1 MVADVTVVGYGI
13 MALVA
18 TLELADRGARVRLV
32 GTRHA
37 GEASSAAAGLLAPS
51 LDPRPET
58 PMQAAAHRFS
68 IAARDLYPGY
78 VAALAERTGMAIPV
92 NGLGILQLAMDDA
105 DVARLSAAVPDGS
118 SWLDR
123 TALAREEP
131 ELAHAAGA
139 VWHPSDGSVEPLA
152 LLDALRA
159 AVARHDHV
167 SVAREDAVALHATE
181 LGCNVL
187 TDQENRFASDRVVL
201 AAGTWTPLIEGAGA
215 AAAAIEPVRGVM
227 VAYRATPL
235 RHVAYGAGGYLV
247 PKRDGHT
254 VGGSTA
260 ERAGFDAMPTTDGI
274 AAVRATAARICPPLA
289 ALEPDA
295 AWGGLRPMT
304 PDLLPILGPDP
315 ERPRVI
321 HASGHSRNG
330 ILLAPIT
337 GEVVAD
343 LATGAA
349 VRYDLAP
356 FLPGRFSR

>member
-13 MALVA
+13 MALVS
-18 TLELADRGARVRLV
+18 TLELADRGLRVRLV

-51 LDPRPET
+51 LDAPPTT
-58 PMQAAAHRFS
+58 PLQAAAHRFA

-92 NGLGILQLAMDDA
+92 NALGILQLALDEADA
-105 DVARLSAAVPDGS
+105 ARLSGVVPEGS

-139 VWHPSDGSVEPLA
+139 IWHPNDGSVEPLA

-159 AVARHDHV
+159 AVARHDGV
-167 SVAREDAVALHATE
+167 SVAREDAVALHASD

-187 TDQENRFASDRVVL
+187 TNQENRFASDRVVL
-201 AAGTWTPLIEGAGA
+201 AAGAWTALIEGAGA
-215 AAAAIEPVRGVM
+215 PAGAVEPVRGQM
-227 VAYRATPL
+227 VAFPATPL
-235 RHVAYGAGGYLV
+235 RHPTYGPSGYLV

-254 VGGSTA
+254 VAGSTA
-260 ERAGFDAMPTTDGI
+260 EHAGFDATPTTEGI
-274 AAVRATAARICPPLA
+274 AAIRATAARIAPSLA

-304 PDLLPILGPDP
+304 PDLLPILGADP

-337 GEVVAD
+337 GQVVAD
-343 LATGAA
+343 LATDTP
-349 VRYDLAP
+349 VRHDLAP

>member
-13 MALVA
+13 MALVSS
-18 TLELADRGARVRLV
+18 LELADRGMRVRLV

-51 LDPRPET
+51 LDPPPRT
-58 PMQAAAHRFS
+58 PVQGAAHRFS
-68 IAARDLYPGY
+68 LAARDLYPGY

-92 NGLGILQLAMDDA
+92 NGLGILQLAMTEDDA
-105 DVARLSAAVPDGS
+105 AALLATLPDGS

-123 TALAREEP
+123 GALAREEP

-139 VWHPSDGSVEPLA
+139 AWHPNDGGVEPLA

-159 AVARHDHV
+159 AVARHDGV
-167 SVAREDAVALHATE
+167 SVAREDAVAVHATE

-187 TDQENRFASDRVVL
+187 TNQENRFASDRVVL
-201 AAGTWTPLIEGAGA
+201 AAGAWTPLVEGAGA

-227 VAYRATPL
+227 VAYRATPV
-235 RHVAYGAGGYLV
+235 RHVIYGPGGYVV

-254 VGGSTA
+254 VAGSTA
-260 ERAGFDAMPTTDGI
+260 DRAGFDATPTSEAI
-274 AAVRATAARICPPLA
+274 AAVRGTAGRICPSLA

-304 PDLLPILGPDP
+304 PDLLPILGVDP

-337 GEVVAD
+337 GQVVAD
-343 LATGAA
+343 LATDAT
-349 VRYDLAP
+349 VRHDLTP